1 MSELEPSCPTW
12 WIYRA
17 TNRPLPDHA
26 KPRIPERPPWRQP
39 RSPAPL
45 HELGAHEL
53 EANVAPLLPDRDTI
67 NMVNA
72 AMYLRR
78 PLLVSGHPGTGKTS
92 LAYAVAHELNLGR
105 VLRWSINSRST
116 LRDGLYDY
124 DAIGRLQHAALR
136 REEGDRGVHLELGDF
151 ITLGP
156 LGTALLPWDR
166 PRVVLIDEI
175 DKSHFD
181 LPNDLLH
188 VLEDGELEIPELIRA
203 KPSERVVRLAGSDRK
218 IPLPDGRVRGHHFPL
233 VILTSNGERE
243 FPPAFRRRC
252 LELRVPEP
260 TPALLGQILEQHFGG
275 ALPPEAARLSE
286 AFVGRRGEGEL
297 ATDQLMNAVFLRACR
312 VGDGG
317 EWEAILQRVWHS
329 LREPQ

>member
-1 MSELEPSCPTW
+1 MSETRPDAAPW

-17 TNRPLPDHA
+17 TNRPLPDQA
-26 KPRIPERPPWRQP
+26 KPAIPVPPPWRKP
-39 RSPAPL
+39 RSPEAFHAVVTEDLERDAP
-45 HELGAHEL
+45 
-53 EANVAPLLPDRDTI
+53 PFLPDRHTI

-72 AMYLRR
+72 AIYLRR

-92 LAYAVAHELNLGR
+92 LAYALAHELNLGR

-124 DAIGRLQHAALR
+124 DAIGRLQAAALR
-136 REEGDRGVHLELGDF
+136 REQGDRGEALELGDF

-188 VLEDGELEIPELIRA
+188 VLEEGEFEIPELVRA
-203 KPSERVVRLAGSDRK
+203 KPSERIV
-218 IPLPDGRVRGHHFPL
+218 RVRGTERKLLIPEGKVRAHHFP
-233 VILTSNGERE
+233 VVVLTSNGERE

-252 LELRVPEP
+252 LELRVPDP
-260 TPALLGQILEQHFGG
+260 TPVLLGKILEKHFGQ
-275 ALPPEAARLSE
+275 ALPRDWDALKDE
-286 AFVGRRGEGEL
+286 FVRRRGEGEL
-297 ATDQLMNAVFLRACR
+297 ATDQLMNAVFLRMCR
-312 VGDGG
+312 VGDDT
-317 EWEAILQRVWHS
+317 EWDAILHRVWHS
-329 LREPQ
+329 LRERQ

>member
-1 MSELEPSCPTW
+1 MAMTDTNPDAAPW

-17 TNRPLPDHA
+17 TNSPLPDRG
-26 KPRIPERPPWRQP
+26 KPRIPDPPPWRKP
-39 RSPAPL
+39 RAPEPAHVVAAEDFE
-45 HELGAHEL
+45 HE
-53 EANVAPLLPDRDTI
+53 APPFLPDRHTI

-78 PLLVSGHPGTGKTS
+78 PVLVSGHPGTGKTS
-92 LAYAVAHELNLGR
+92 LAYAIAHELNLGR
-105 VLRWSINSRST
+105 VLRWSINSRSI

-136 REEGDRGVHLELGDF
+136 REQGERGEALELGDF

-188 VLEDGELEIPELIRA
+188 VLEEGEFEIPELIRA
-203 KPSERVVRLAGSDRK
+203 KPSERIA
-218 IPLPDGRVRGHHFPL
+218 RVRGSEHKIGIPDGKVRTHHFPI

-243 FPPAFRRRC
+243 FPAAFRRRC
-252 LELRVPEP
+252 LELRVPDP
-260 TPALLGQILEQHFGG
+260 TPALLGKILDKHFRGNLPADWEALKAEFVQI
-275 ALPPEAARLSE
+275 
-286 AFVGRRGEGEL
+286 
-297 ATDQLMNAVFLRACR
+297 
-312 VGDGG
+312 GDDT
-317 EWEAILQRVWHS
+317 EWDAILQRVWHS
-329 LREPQ
+329 LRERQ